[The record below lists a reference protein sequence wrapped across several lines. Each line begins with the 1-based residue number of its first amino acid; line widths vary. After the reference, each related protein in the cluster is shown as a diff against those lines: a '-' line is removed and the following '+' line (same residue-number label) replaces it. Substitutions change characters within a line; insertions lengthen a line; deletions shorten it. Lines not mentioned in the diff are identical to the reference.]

1 MGGPGRRR
9 VTDVGIPDAD
19 FARRREVLAG
29 EVLEPARPPA
39 MPASWTAGTLTAPP
53 HVVHHVSTG

>member
-1 MGGPGRRR
+1 

-19 FARRREVLAG
+19 LARRREVLAG
-29 EVLEPARPPA
+29 EVLEPARLPA